1 MLMNDEKTK
10 DLQECVE
17 KLRKGCKTLV
27 EEFEYS
33 EECAKVFPPAT
44 DEEIEELER
53 SLKFPLPEDYKEF
66 LKLANGV
73 IIDHT
78 EICGTDSI
86 IVKDTWLPDG
96 YLAISCSD
104 NTSERLAISKEDG
117 KVYLFWE
124 LQPEEWSFTH
134 KLKNVLEMC
143 ESDISEY
150 EYRREKEENRKKG
163 ITEEQENA
171 ALEAL
176 IKEKYRKMQEKLKK
190 QNGGQ

>member
-1 MLMNDEKTK
+1 MYNNNKGMTEIE
-10 DLQECVE
+10 ECVE

-27 EEFEYS
+27 EEFEHS

-86 IVKDTWLPDG
+86 IVKDSWLPDG

-117 KVYLFWE
+117 RVYLFWE
-124 LQPEEWSFTH
+124 LQPEEWNFTL
-134 KLKNVLEMC
+134 KLKNVLEEC
-143 ESDISEY
+143 ENDIYEY

-163 ITEEQENA
+163 ITEEQEYNEIRERIKA
-171 ALEAL
+171 AKKKLA
-176 IKEKYRKMQEKLKK
+176 EKLKRTEE
-190 QNGGQ
+190 

>member
-27 EEFEYS
+27 EEFEHS

-53 SLKFPLPEDYKEF
+53 SLKIPLPEDYKEF

-86 IVKDTWLPDG
+86 IVKDSWLPDG

-124 LQPEEWSFTH
+124 LQPEEWNFTL
-134 KLKNVLEMC
+134 KLKNLLEMC
-143 ESDISEY
+143 ESDIFEY
-150 EYRREKEENRKKG
+150 EYRREKEERRKAG

-171 ALEAL
+171 ELIAKIKAEAKRIAEMKSRGEL
-176 IKEKYRKMQEKLKK
+176 
-190 QNGGQ
+190 

>member
-1 MLMNDEKTK
+1 M
-10 DLQECVE
+10 
-17 KLRKGCKTLV
+17 

-44 DEEIEELER
+44 DEKIEELER

-96 YLAISCSD
+96 YLAISYSD

-124 LQPEEWSFTH
+124 LQPEEWNFTL
-134 KLKNVLEMC
+134 KLKNLLEMC

-150 EYRREKEENRKKG
+150 EYRREKEERRKAG
-163 ITEEQENA
+163 ITEEQENEELNNFIA
-171 ALEAL
+171 ELNQFFTE
-176 IKEKYRKMQEKLKK
+176 RNKK
-190 QNGGQ
+190 QQ

>member
-1 MLMNDEKTK
+1 MNNNNDGLTEIEKYVK
-10 DLQECVE
+10 
-17 KLRKGCKTLV
+17 KLREGCKTLV
-27 EEFEYS
+27 EEFEHS

-86 IVKDTWLPDG
+86 IVKDSWLPDG

-117 KVYLFWE
+117 RVYLFWE
-124 LQPEEWSFTH
+124 LQPEEWGFTH

-150 EYRREKEENRKKG
+150 EYRREKEERRKSG
-163 ITEEQENA
+163 ITEEQEYNEIRERIKA
-171 ALEAL
+171 AKKKLA
-176 IKEKYRKMQEKLKK
+176 EKLKRTEE
-190 QNGGQ
+190 

>member
-1 MLMNDEKTK
+1 MNNNNEGLTEIEKYVK
-10 DLQECVE
+10 
-17 KLRKGCKTLV
+17 KLREGCKTLV
-27 EEFEYS
+27 EEFEHS

-73 IIDHT
+73 IMDHT

-117 KVYLFWE
+117 RVYLFWE
-124 LQPEEWSFTH
+124 LQPEEWNFTH

-150 EYRREKEENRKKG
+150 EYRREKEERRKAG
-163 ITEEQENA
+163 ITEEQEYEEIRERIKA
-171 ALEAL
+171 AKRELA
-176 IKEKYRKMQEKLKK
+176 EKLKNK
-190 QNGGQ
+190 DK

>member
-1 MLMNDEKTK
+1 MNNNNEGLTEIEKYVK
-10 DLQECVE
+10 
-17 KLRKGCKTLV
+17 KLREGCKTLV

-117 KVYLFWE
+117 RVYLFWE
-124 LQPEEWSFTH
+124 LQPEEWNFTH
-134 KLKNVLEMC
+134 KLKNVLEVC
-143 ESDISEY
+143 ENDIYEY
-150 EYRREKEENRKKG
+150 ESRRKQ
-163 ITEEQENA
+163 QENA
-171 ALEAL
+171 KKSPDE
-176 IKEKYRKMQEKLKK
+176 IKRDEEELDNFIAELNQFFKERNKK
-190 QNGGQ
+190 

>member
-1 MLMNDEKTK
+1 MLMNDEKLK

-27 EEFEYS
+27 EEFEHS

-78 EICGTDSI
+78 EICGTDRNNFTNSSLNNCPHAH
-86 IVKDTWLPDG
+86 DTWFKC
-96 YLAISCSD
+96 YI
-104 NTSERLAISKEDG
+104 
-117 KVYLFWE
+117 
-124 LQPEEWSFTH
+124 
-134 KLKNVLEMC
+134 
-143 ESDISEY
+143 
-150 EYRREKEENRKKG
+150 
-163 ITEEQENA
+163 
-171 ALEAL
+171 
-176 IKEKYRKMQEKLKK
+176 
-190 QNGGQ
+190 